1 MAQRG
6 DHVRVVASARGAGGG
21 RGPSTGLVI
30 AVVAALLAGLL
41 IGRVTAGGDGE
52 DGKPSP
58 NRKAGAVP
66 GPARSIAGVPVGYAR
81 TRAGAVAAA
90 TNYLTVLSSDAV
102 LNDGRRDAAIR
113 AMATSSFAPT
123 FLKQTA
129 AANTQLERG
138 PLGAGL
144 RRGAPTVF
152 QAGQLGYRVDSYS
165 ADAATV
171 GIWNVAL
178 IGNATT
184 VAPLVAWQ
192 TNTFQLR
199 WAGDWKLAGYRGEDG
214 PTPAVPRGSATTPP
228 ARFVQ
233 RGGTFRGFRYAP

>member
-1 MAQRG
+1 
-6 DHVRVVASARGAGGG
+6 
-21 RGPSTGLVI
+21 VI
-30 AVVAALLAGLL
+30 AVVAALLVGLL
-41 IGRVTAGGDGE
+41 IGRLTAGGDG
-52 DGKPSP
+52 DGGKSSP
-58 NRKAGAVP
+58 NGRAGSDP
-66 GPARSIAGVPVGYAR
+66 GPARSVDGVPVGYTR
-81 TRAGAVAAA
+81 TRVGAVAAA

-102 LNDGRRDAAIR
+102 LNNGRRDAAIR
-113 AMATSSFAPT
+113 VMATSAFAPT

-171 GIWNVAL
+171 SIWNVAL

-184 VAPLVAWQ
+184 VAPQVAWQ

-214 PTPAVPRGSATTPP
+214 PTPAIPRGSASTP
-228 ARFVQ
+228 AAGFVQ
-233 RGGTFRGFRYAP
+233 RADTFKGFRYAP